1 MKALAVLAL
10 NLTTKKELNSQT
22 INNDPNGRFKIK
34 TATITSKS

>member
-10 NLTTKKELNSQT
+10 NLATKKTNSQT